1 MVIILKVDV
10 HSCRIGDWV
19 LQRGKWIVGLNYECV
34 ESCLL
39 YKVVV
44 HTRSV
49 HHVVVILD
57 AKSVNLCI
65 LYDYVE
71 EVIYRIP
78 SFKCLLVDTH
88 HVDVHIC

>member
-19 LQRGKWIVGLNYECV
+19 LKRRKFIVGLHYEGV

-39 YKVVV
+39 DKIIVY
-44 HTRSV
+44 TRTIN
-49 HHVVVILD
+49 HVVVILD
-57 AKSVNLCI
+57 AKPIDLGI

-71 EVIYRIP
+71 EVIYGIP
-78 SFKCLLVDTH
+78 SFKCLLIDTH
-88 HVDVHIC
+88 HVEIHIC

>member
-19 LQRGKWIVGLNYECV
+19 LQRRKWIVGLHYECV
-34 ESCLL
+34 ESSLL

-49 HHVVVILD
+49 YHVVVILD
-57 AKSVNLCI
+57 AKSVDLCV

-71 EVIYRIP
+71 EVIYGVT
-78 SFKCLLVDTH
+78 SFKCLLVDAH
-88 HVDVHIC
+88 HVEIHVC